1 MSESIFE
8 PFDPILFGWNTLKGN
23 LQFFAIL
30 MIIVSALYYI
40 PGIIQMM
47 LFTESVSAP
56 EAAYLGMIGILL
68 AIFYLVIYQLVEL
81 GLVGISL
88 EFRDGKPHEI
98 EDLFKNYR
106 LFPNFLA
113 ATIIYGFMVAIGFI
127 FFIIPG
133 IYLAL
138 KYMFY
143 GYLIVDKGLG
153 PIEAL
158 RESGRMTDG
167 AKKNIIVYWLTLWC
181 GMIVIMLILGLFV
194 AAPAGFIAAA
204 ISKDLVPV
212 FVAIANII
220 TMIINLLIIVPITKL
235 SMADVYRILEA
246 RLMAVASESIP
257 DQAEA

>member
-40 PGIIQMM
+40 PVIIQM
-47 LFTESVSAP
+47 FFSNTVSPP
-56 EAAYLGMIGILL
+56 EAASLGAIGILL
-68 AIFYLVIYQLVEL
+68 AIIYPIIYQLVEL

-88 EFRDGKPHEI
+88 EFRDDKPHEI
-98 EDLFKNYR
+98 KDLFKNYR

-113 ATIIYGFMVAIGFI
+113 ATIIYSFMVAIGFI
-127 FFIIPG
+127 LLIVPG

-158 RESGRMTDG
+158 KESGRMTQG

-235 SMADVYRILEA
+235 SMADVYRILET

>member
-8 PFDPILFGWNTLKGN
+8 PFDPILFGWNALKGN
-23 LQFFAIL
+23 IQFFAIL

-40 PGIIQMM
+40 PVIIQM
-47 LFTESVSAP
+47 FFFNTVSPPKAVSQ
-56 EAAYLGMIGILL
+56 ETIGILS
-68 AIFYLVIYQLVEL
+68 AIIYLIIYQVVEL

-127 FFIIPG
+127 FLIVPG

-158 RESGRMTDG
+158 RESGRMTQG
-167 AKKNIIVYWLTLWC
+167 AKKNLIVYWLTLWC

-194 AAPAGFIAAA
+194 AAPAGYIAAA

-235 SMADVYRILEA
+235 SMADVYRILET
-246 RLMAVASESIP
+246 RLMAVVSELIP

>member
-1 MSESIFE
+1 MEDLEEQPTVLCNPYDNRLCSILHPSHYTDVFLQYRITSKGSLSG
-8 PFDPILFGWNTLKGN
+8 DDWILS
-23 LQFFAIL
+23 AI
-30 MIIVSALYYI
+30 I
-40 PGIIQMM
+40 
-47 LFTESVSAP
+47 
-56 EAAYLGMIGILL
+56 YLI
-68 AIFYLVIYQLVEL
+68 IYQVVEL

-88 EFRDGKPHEI
+88 EFRDGNPHEI

-127 FFIIPG
+127 LLIVPG

-158 RESGRMTDG
+158 KESGRMTQG

-194 AAPAGFIAAA
+194 AAPAGFI
-204 ISKDLVPV
+204 
-212 FVAIANII
+212 
-220 TMIINLLIIVPITKL
+220 
-235 SMADVYRILEA
+235 Y
-246 RLMAVASESIP
+246 
-257 DQAEA
+257 